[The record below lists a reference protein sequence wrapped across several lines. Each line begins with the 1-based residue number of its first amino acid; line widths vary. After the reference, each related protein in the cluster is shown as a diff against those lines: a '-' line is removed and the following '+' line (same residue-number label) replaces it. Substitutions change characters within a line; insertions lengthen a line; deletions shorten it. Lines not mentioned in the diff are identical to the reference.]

1 MATGKEI
8 LSLGSRKKVW
18 VSDGV
23 ITQIESVLTASNGEE
38 ETSA

>member
-1 MATGKEI
+1 MAMGKAI

-18 VSDGV
+18 VSDGA
-23 ITQIESVLTASNGEE
+23 IAQTKSVLTASNGEQ